1 MVFSLESTSG
11 INKIMVNHTAEVLV
25 ITVSCLMLGSILL
38 YLLDQS
44 LSNCFM
50 KGS

>member
-1 MVFSLESTSG
+1 MVFSLVSTRG
-11 INKIMVNHTAEVLV
+11 MNKTMVNHTAKLLV
-25 ITVSCLMLGSILL
+25 ISVIRLMLGSMLL